1 MSKRY
6 FKTKFGFTIIETMI
20 AISLFLVVVMVGI
33 NSLLNA
39 SVIHQKSQDLRSIVD
54 NLNFIMED
62 MSKNIRTGYNY
73 HCFVSGDTIPSTTS
87 PIMSTP
93 KSCASGWA
101 ISFESSTGLTGND
114 DDQWVY
120 YISGGKIF
128 KSTQGP

>member
-20 AISLFLVVVMVGI
+20 AISLFLVVVMIGI

-73 HCFVSGDTIPSTTS
+73 YCITGGDTLSNVATT
-87 PIMSTP
+87 
-93 KSCASGWA
+93 KSGSSCWGIA
-101 ISFESSTGLTGND
+101 FESATGSTSDAN
-114 DDQWVY
+114 DQWAY
-120 YISGGKIF
+120 YISGGKI
-128 KSTQGP
+128 